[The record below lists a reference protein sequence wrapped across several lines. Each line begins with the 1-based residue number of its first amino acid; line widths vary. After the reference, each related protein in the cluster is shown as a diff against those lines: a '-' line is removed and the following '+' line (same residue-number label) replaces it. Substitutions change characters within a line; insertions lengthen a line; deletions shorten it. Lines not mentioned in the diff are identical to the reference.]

1 MDGNEV
7 DLVHVSFSYKL
18 HIPFML
24 YIYKILHLGSTYCL
38 KVLKGTKSKIIT
50 IILTT
55 TTLFI
60 STEKNAKGIGT
71 FGNYN

>member
-50 IILTT
+50 IIF

-60 STEKNAKGIGT
+60 STEKSAKGIGI